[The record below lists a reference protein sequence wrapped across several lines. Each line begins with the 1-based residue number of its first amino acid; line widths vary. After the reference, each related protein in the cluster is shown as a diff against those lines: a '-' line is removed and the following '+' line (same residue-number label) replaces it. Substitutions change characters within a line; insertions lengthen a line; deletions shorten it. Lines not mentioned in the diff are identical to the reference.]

1 MQAAQRIQW
10 PGIPGAFYT
19 THIGADITKDKLPL
33 DFGLNYLRDQTGEG
47 ILTNQV
53 FSLNVGRAIKLFKN
67 LSLRIG
73 GSGQFH
79 ARYVDASKLVFC
91 SVDNPYSQYYTGG
104 NPKNLLNSR
113 VNFVSFNSGL

>member
-1 MQAAQRIQW
+1 MAALQKLRILSSPKYIVLLYMLIRHLPEVQGRVQAAQRIQW

-33 DFGLNYLRDQTGEG
+33 NFGLNYLRDQTGEG

-73 GSGQFH
+73 ASG
-79 ARYVDASKLVFC
+79 
-91 SVDNPYSQYYTGG
+91 
-104 NPKNLLNSR
+104 
-113 VNFVSFNSGL
+113 